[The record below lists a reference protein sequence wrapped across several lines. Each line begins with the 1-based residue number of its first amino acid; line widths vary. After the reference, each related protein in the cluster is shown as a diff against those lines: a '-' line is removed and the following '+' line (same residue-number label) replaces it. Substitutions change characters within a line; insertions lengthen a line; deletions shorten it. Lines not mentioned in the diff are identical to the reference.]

1 MESISIPAGVV
12 ESVDT
17 RDLKSLAPL
26 VACGFKSRPRHKRS
40 EAKCS
45 GGGSNVP
52 AYRSCG
58 LEGTECVASDQ

>member
-1 MESISIPAGVV
+1 MV

-45 GGGSNVP
+45 DGGSNVP
-52 AYRSCG
+52 AYIASG
-58 LEGTECVASDQ
+58 LEGTEYVASDR